1 MIVTAWHLPVATEM
15 TPVPPTGIPRAPSL
29 EDEREF
35 ERRGR
40 QTAEEG
46 AARAGAAGL
55 DAEPS
60 LQRAVSTGDIAR
72 VLFDVAEEHDADLV
86 VVGRRGMSRLKSV
99 VLGSVSDAAVRD
111 GRRPVL
117 IVPSSED

>member
-1 MIVTAWHLPVATEM
+1 VIVTAWHLPIATDM
-15 TPVPPTGIPRAPSL
+15 TPVLSTGIPKAPSL
-29 EDEREF
+29 DEEREF

-40 QTAEEG
+40 HTAEEG
-46 AARAGAAGL
+46 TARAGTAGL
-55 DAEPS
+55 VAKPS
-60 LQRAVSTGDIAR
+60 LQRAASAGDIAR

-86 VVGRRGMSRLKSV
+86 VVGRRGLSRLQSV

-117 IVPSSED
+117 IVPSGED